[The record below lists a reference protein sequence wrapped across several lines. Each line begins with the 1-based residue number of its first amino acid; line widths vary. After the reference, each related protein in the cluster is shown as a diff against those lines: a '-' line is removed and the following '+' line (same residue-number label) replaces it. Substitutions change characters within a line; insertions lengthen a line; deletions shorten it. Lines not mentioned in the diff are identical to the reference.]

1 MAEDFENE
9 KMRAV
14 FDKLRELQDILAEKY
29 DLEKKID
36 DTPRLLDEQEMLL
49 SKLKEEFLKKNSIFE
64 EVRAKVAH
72 LKAELAEAEAI
83 RENGEKG
90 MDSIT
95 THREYD
101 SLEKQIS
108 DAKAK
113 SAEIRTVLLKEEKSM
128 DELDAELKIEEEM
141 IKNQENSIAE
151 GHSSIEKQLDGFKA
165 QKAELEEKE
174 KNLSAEIDPEIIL
187 KFQRIIKRNRQGIV
201 SVKGIVC
208 SGCHMILPAQFANE
222 VHARNKIMFCPYCS
236 RILDYEEPTETE
248 SKLLISDTGSLAD
261 LKFFDDD
268 EDALD
273 DEYSEGEEE
282 NDDEND
288 DGVSS
293 DYDGEQD

>member
-1 MAEDFENE
+1 MAEDFDNE
-9 KMRAV
+9 KMKVV
-14 FDKLRELQDILAEKY
+14 FDKLKDLQDILAEKY
-29 DLEKKID
+29 DLETKIS

-49 SKLKEEFLKKNSIFE
+49 SKLKEEFLKKNSEFE
-64 EVRAKVAH
+64 EARAKVAH
-72 LKAELAEAEAI
+72 LKAELAEVEAI

-113 SAEIRTVLLKEEKSM
+113 ETEIRSELLKEEKMM
-128 DELDAELKIEEEM
+128 DEKDAELKIEEEM
-141 IKNQENSIAE
+141 IHNQESSIAE
-151 GHSSIEKQLDGFKA
+151 GRSSIEKQLESYKSECDK
-165 QKAELEEKE
+165 LEEKE
-174 KNLSAEIDPEIIL
+174 KTLSSEIDPEIIL
-187 KFQRIIKRNRQGIV
+187 KFQRIIKRNRKGIV

-222 VHARNKIMFCPYCS
+222 VHAGNKVMFCPYCS
-236 RILDYEEPTETE
+236 RILYYEEPTEDE
-248 SKLLISDTGSLAD
+248 SSFTLTDTGSLAD

-268 EDALD
+268 EEGLD
-273 DEYSEGEEE
+273 DEYSENE
-282 NDDEND
+282 D
-288 DGVSS
+288 DGDEDNDESSS